1 MKLVIIFGPQASGK
15 MTIGHAL
22 EKTTELKLFHNHI
35 TIELLAPYFGFSA
48 EMWRLATKFRQEIFV
63 AAADSGL
70 YGMIFTYVWA
80 FDLQNDWDY
89 IDSVSTIIE
98 ERGGEVY
105 FVELETALEERLERN
120 KTPHRLQHKPS
131 KRDTARSEQNLL
143 TTMEQHRLNSHE
155 GEITRER
162 YIRID
167 NTNLSADETAQRI
180 KEEFQL

>member
-1 MKLVIIFGPQASGK
+1 M
-15 MTIGHAL
+15 
-22 EKTTELKLFHNHI
+22 
-35 TIELLAPYFGFSA
+35 
-48 EMWRLATKFRQEIFV
+48 
-63 AAADSGL
+63 
-70 YGMIFTYVWA
+70 
-80 FDLQNDWDY
+80 
-89 IDSVSTIIE
+89 
-98 ERGGEVY
+98 Y

-167 NTNLSADETAQRI
+167 NTHLSADEAAQRI